1 MATPSSPLALHA
13 KEQSTYTIYASLLDS
28 DGSAL
33 TPNNDIKWSLVDDE
47 NNVINSR
54 ENVAYGSASS
64 SLTITLTG
72 NDLVIQG
79 RSKYPEKRYLV
90 IECTYD
96 SDLGTGLKFKHQ
108 VEFLV
113 DNLHKVT

>member
-13 KEQSTYTIYASLLDS
+13 KEQSTYIIYASLLDS
-28 DGSAL
+28 DGTAL
-33 TPNNDIKWSLVDDE
+33 TPNDDIKWSLVDDE

-54 ENVAYGSASS
+54 EDVPYESVAS

-72 NDLVIQG
+72 DDLIIQG
-79 RSKYPEKRYLV
+79 RSKSPEKRYLV

-108 VEFLV
+108 VEFYV